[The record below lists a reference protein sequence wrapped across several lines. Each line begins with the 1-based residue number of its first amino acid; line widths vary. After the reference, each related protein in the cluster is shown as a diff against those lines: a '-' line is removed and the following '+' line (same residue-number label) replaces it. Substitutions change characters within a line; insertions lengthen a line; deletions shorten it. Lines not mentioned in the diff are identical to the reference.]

1 MVTPSAP
8 QCSWSAST
16 VTPWITLPS
25 KTSTVQSYTV
35 SANATGS
42 PRNGSIAIAGQT
54 VSVNQAGVCT
64 YDISPASQTFGA
76 GGGSLSVNVTAPSG
90 CPWAAVSNAS
100 WITVAPGAP
109 GSGTGFV
116 TLQAAANVGGLRSGT
131 VTIAGKTFNA
141 SQSAAGCGTTDVSS
155 QVTVTRGAIASNFTR
170 STYVEQVRLTTQGA
184 TVAGPVYL
192 VLDGLPATAAP
203 CVGGTCSVT
212 PTPPLT
218 FCQSLTGSS
227 LIIAAPSG
235 LTPGQV
241 VTLSIQFLPGAAQG
255 GVPPTW
261 YTTRIFSGTPTQ

>member
-1 MVTPSAP
+1 M
-8 QCSWSAST
+8 
-16 VTPWITLPS
+16 
-25 KTSTVQSYTV
+25 QSYTV

-170 STYVEQVRLTTQGA
+170 STYVEQVRLTNQGA
-184 TVAGPVYL
+184 SVAGPVYL